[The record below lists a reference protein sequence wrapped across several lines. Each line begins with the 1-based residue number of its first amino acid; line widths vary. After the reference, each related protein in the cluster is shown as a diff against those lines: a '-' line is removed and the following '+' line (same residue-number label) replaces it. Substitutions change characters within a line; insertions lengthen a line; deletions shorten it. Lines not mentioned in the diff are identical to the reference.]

1 MDRITAHEV
10 PSESGLREADEVM
23 VWVREQDALLSAGDI
38 DWNAVSDIVKNCIPL
53 VLSGYAK
60 MSHVGRLAYL
70 PLAHQRYVER
80 KARETAQQTA
90 DKHSEYVGEVGERI
104 TVKTETIHLLA
115 SWDNQ
120 WGVTYLYKLV
130 DVDGNIFIWYAS
142 RPCSATGGETIKAT
156 VKDHGERNGVKQ
168 TIVTRC
174 SIAA

>member
-1 MDRITAHEV
+1 M
-10 PSESGLREADEVM
+10 
-23 VWVREQDALLSAGDI
+23 
-38 DWNAVSDIVKNCIPL
+38 
-53 VLSGYAK
+53 
-60 MSHVGRLAYL
+60 
-70 PLAHQRYVER
+70 
-80 KARETAQQTA
+80 
-90 DKHSEYVGEVGERI
+90 
-104 TVKTETIHLLA
+104 KTETIHLLA

-174 SIAA
+174 SVAV